1 MMRRIFVWLH
11 RWTGLA
17 MTLFLI
23 VVGLTGTLLAFRA
36 QLDRVLN
43 PQLFVS
49 AGPKQRPLDL
59 AALALR
65 AEQQEP
71 RVRAAYYSIEEGQ
84 VVMSVAPRMNL
95 ATGRPYQLDFDHLY
109 LNPYTG
115 DILGRRRHGDYANVR
130 LNFLPLMYD
139 LHTTLVMGSN
149 GGWILGIIAL
159 LWTLD
164 SLVGLYLT
172 LPRGW
177 AGFWRRWRRAWVVK
191 GDAGPF
197 RLNFDLHRAGG
208 LWFWLL
214 IFLFAWSSVL
224 LSLLPV
230 YERVT
235 KALFDYEPTSEMMTS
250 ALPMPREHPRLGWR
264 EAEAAGER
272 LMAEQA
278 RLGRFTITRP
288 YGMGYIPSFGVYTY
302 DVRTSADI
310 RGHGWDTGVWID
322 GDTGALKRVFLPSG
336 QHTGNTI
343 STWLWAIHYG
353 DIRDFL
359 PFRILVALFG
369 ILVVILSVTG
379 VYVWWKKRSARALSR
394 ARSVW
399 LGQSAE
405 PNS

>member
-1 MMRRIFVWLH
+1 MRGTFVWLH

-43 PQLFVS
+43 PQLFAR

-59 AALALR
+59 ATLALR
-65 AEQQEP
+65 AEQQEL
-71 RVRAAYYSIEEGQ
+71 RVHAAYYSVEEGQ
-84 VVMSVAPRMNL
+84 VVMAVAPRTNA
-95 ATGRPYQLDFDHLY
+95 ATGHAYQLDFDHLY

-115 DILGRRRHGDYANVR
+115 DILGRRRHGDYANLR

-139 LHTTLVMGSN
+139 LHTSLVMGST

-159 LWTLD
+159 VWTMD
-164 SLVGLYLT
+164 SFVGFYLT

-177 AGFWRRWRRAWVVK
+177 AGFGRRWCRAWVVENE
-191 GDAGPF
+191 AGAF

-214 IFLFAWSSVL
+214 ILLFAWSSVM

-235 KALFDYEPTSEMMTS
+235 KTLFDYESFSEMMAS
-250 ALPMPREHPRLGWR
+250 ALPAPREHPRLGWR
-264 EAEAAGER
+264 EAQAAGEH

-278 RLGRFTITRP
+278 RLRGFTITRP

-310 RGHGWDTGVWID
+310 RGHGWDTGVWLD

-336 QHTGNTI
+336 QHTGNTV

-353 DIRDFL
+353 DIRDLL
-359 PFRILVALFG
+359 PFRFLVALFG
-369 ILVVILSVTG
+369 MVVVMLSVTG
-379 VYVWWKKRSARALSR
+379 VYVWWKKRAARALSR
-394 ARSVW
+394 ARSAR

-405 PNS
+405 AVIK